1 MELVSPNTSSQ
12 KISQY
17 LISKINKPYKSLSI
31 KEKIDVSAE
40 IILNRQYIIS
50 QEVFLQEEVQAT
62 LLNWIWKIRKNI
74 DSENFE
80 FFHLNDLLF
89 NIIIIFE
96 TFPIQTDT
104 LISCH
109 FLRKLNDIYREVKQ
123 LNSALACRLQNLL
136 NYWEEQINI
145 IKLDKFLNKKRER
158 VIEKD
163 ELAVESENDSE
174 DTQCS
179 VPKIDKK
186 NVIWK
191 KNFVEIIEI
200 NTKEEPYNI

>member
-74 DSENFE
+74 DE
-80 FFHLNDLLF
+80 F
-89 NIIIIFE
+89 IV
-96 TFPIQTDT
+96 PKSTDT
-104 LISCH
+104 IYE
-109 FLRKLNDIYREVKQ
+109 FLKPFEKKAGSVNIYWRLYGTSGFVTQ
-123 LNSALACRLQNLL
+123 L
-136 NYWEEQINI
+136 
-145 IKLDKFLNKKRER
+145 F
-158 VIEKD
+158 
-163 ELAVESENDSE
+163 
-174 DTQCS
+174 T
-179 VPKIDKK
+179 
-186 NVIWK
+186 
-191 KNFVEIIEI
+191 
-200 NTKEEPYNI
+200 

>member
-12 KISQY
+12 KITQF

-50 QEVFLQEEVQAT
+50 QEVFLQEEVQVT

-136 NYWEEQINI
+136 NYWQEQINI

-158 VIEKD
+158 ASEKE
-163 ELAVESENDSE
+163 ELVESENDSE

-179 VPKIDKK
+179 LPKINKK
-186 NVIWK
+186 KVNWK

-200 NTKEEPYNI
+200 AKEEEIYKD